1 LRYRRDSES
10 WHLALTAL
18 NRVIT
23 WGESGRTST
32 LKWDVQI
39 ESNELLFVFRT
50 QLRDLSLATNYLK
63 ISTDSD
69 CTRAVA

>member
-1 LRYRRDSES
+1 
-10 WHLALTAL
+10 
-18 NRVIT
+18 VIT

-50 QLRDLSLATNYLK
+50 QLRDLWLATNYLK